1 LQSWVISTCC
11 DSQNKILNTIISILD
26 NNFANEL
33 AAGNINPTSGINQ
46 DNFSHLRVHC
56 LWKITKVSEVRDE
69 SAGMERQSIEEEQ
82 IESEV
87 HTVPLKVLGSCH
99 SGERQKILEEA
110 FVYLNEYNRPVYM
123 QLEKE
128 PDNLHDPNAIAT

>member
-1 LQSWVISTCC
+1 M
-11 DSQNKILNTIISILD
+11 
-26 NNFANEL
+26 A
-33 AAGNINPTSGINQ
+33 
-46 DNFSHLRVHC
+46 
-56 LWKITKVSEVRDE
+56 
-69 SAGMERQSIEEEQ
+69 RQSIEEEQ

-110 FVYLNEYNRPVYM
+110 FEYLNEYNRPVYV

-128 PDNLHDPNAIAT
+128 PDNLHDPNATYVKTVDAFTRLVISQVN